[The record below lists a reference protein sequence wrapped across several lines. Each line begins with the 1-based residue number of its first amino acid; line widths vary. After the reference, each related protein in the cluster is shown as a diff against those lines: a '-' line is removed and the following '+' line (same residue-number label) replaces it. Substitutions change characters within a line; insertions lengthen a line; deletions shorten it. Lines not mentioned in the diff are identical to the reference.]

1 MISQRPV
8 NTITDCER
16 QTVQMYCFSVAGQ
29 IESFRD
35 AESLIIEEKNNISV
49 HILHMLWLNTNQ
61 KAPVFVCMLNVIYVN
76 ITYKIYL
83 YTFMYISKQ

>member
-16 QTVQMYCFSVAGQ
+16 QTVQMHCFSVAGQ
-29 IESFRD
+29 IESFKD
-35 AESLIIEEKNNISV
+35 AESLIIEEKIIYRSV

-76 ITYKIYL
+76 ITYKIHL
-83 YTFMYISKQ
+83 YTFM

>member
-16 QTVQMYCFSVAGQ
+16 QTVQMHCFSVAGQ
-29 IESFRD
+29 IESFKDYRG
-35 AESLIIEEKNNISV
+35 KNNISV

-83 YTFMYISKQ
+83 YTFM